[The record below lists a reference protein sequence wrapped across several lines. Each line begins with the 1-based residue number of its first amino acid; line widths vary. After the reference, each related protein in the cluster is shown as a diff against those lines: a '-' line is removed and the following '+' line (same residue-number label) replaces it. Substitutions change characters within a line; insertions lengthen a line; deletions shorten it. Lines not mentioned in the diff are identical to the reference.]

1 MRFPKAAG
9 GWPAILY
16 TLKKSREAGG
26 ILRMWRAM
34 RSRNACKTCALGMGG
49 QKGGMVNESGHFPEV
64 CKKSLQAMAADMGGA
79 IPAEFWA
86 EHSFEQLRGLSSRE
100 LEALGRITEPL
111 YAGPMS
117 DRFTAD
123 DWDDALGKLVGRLKS
138 VPPERTFFYFSGR
151 SSNEA
156 AFLLQLFARLYGTN
170 NVNNCSYYCH
180 QASGVG
186 LASVTGSGTATIDL
200 EDVGR
205 CDTLFL
211 IGGNPASNHPRFMRT
226 LMDLKRRGG
235 KVIVINPMKELGLV
249 RFKVPSDVRSLFFGT
264 TIADEY
270 LQPRIGSDIAVVLGI
285 AKAVLAKGAHDESF
299 VTSSCDG
306 FTEWRAALEKTSWAE
321 IETSCGLAQSDIEHI
336 AGIYAESKNT
346 IFAWTMGI
354 THHTHGVGNVQ
365 AIAALAMMRG
375 MLGRPGAG
383 LLPLRGHSNVQGVGS
398 VGVTPVLK
406 PPILEAIESRLG
418 VSMPSTPGMDTM
430 ACMEAAERGEIDVA
444 VCLGGNL
451 FASNPDSAFASRA
464 LRNVGL
470 VAYVSTTPNTG
481 HACGLGRE
489 TLVLPVRV
497 RDEETQATTQESM
510 FNYVRYSDGGTPRH
524 RGPRGEVDLVCD
536 MGEQILGEEPID
548 WNAMR
553 NHETIR
559 RMIGAVIPGYG
570 MISSEND
577 EKNEFTIA
585 GRVFH
590 EPSFPTET
598 GRAQFHV
605 VDMPQFELSENE
617 LMLMTVRSEG
627 QFNTV
632 VYEEEDLYRGQE
644 RRDVVLLNG
653 DDMNRLGIEPDQR
666 VTVKSE
672 IGSMDVLAR
681 KHDIAAG
688 CACMYY
694 PEANILVPKKSDE
707 KSRTPAFKSVRV
719 AVGPCKTA

>member
-1 MRFPKAAG
+1 
-9 GWPAILY
+9 
-16 TLKKSREAGG
+16 
-26 ILRMWRAM
+26 
-34 RSRNACKTCALGMGG
+34 MGG
-49 QKGGMVNESGHFPEV
+49 QKGGMVNETGHFPEV

-79 IPAEFWA
+79 IPPEFWA
-86 EHSFEQLRGLSSRE
+86 DHSFEQLRGLSPRE
-100 LEALGRITEPL
+100 LEALGRITDPL
-111 YAGPMS
+111 HAGPLS
-117 DRFTAD
+117 DRYQPTC
-123 DWDDALGKLVGRLKS
+123 WDDALGRLVDRLKS

-186 LASVTGSGTATIDL
+186 LASVTGSGTATIGL
-200 EDVGR
+200 EDVDQ

-226 LMDLKRRGG
+226 LMELKRRGG

-270 LQPRIGSDIAVVLGI
+270 VQPKIGSDIALMFGI
-285 AKAVLAKGAHDESF
+285 AKAVMAKGAHLDSF
-299 VTSSCDG
+299 VHSYADG
-306 FTEWRAALEKTSWAE
+306 FDAWRESVEQTSWESIESNCGVSRRDIERIAE
-321 IETSCGLAQSDIEHI
+321 I
-336 AGIYAESKNT
+336 YAASKNT

-354 THHTHGVGNVQ
+354 THHAHGVDNVQ
-365 AIAALAMMRG
+365 TIAALAMLRG

-406 PPILEAIESRLG
+406 PQILKGIESQLG
-418 VSMPSTPGMDTM
+418 VSMPRTPGMDTM
-430 ACMEAAERGEIDVA
+430 ACMEAAERGDIDVA

-451 FASNPDSAFASRA
+451 FASNPDLSFASRA
-464 LRNVGL
+464 LRKIGL

-481 HACGLGRE
+481 HASGLGRE

-497 RDEETQATTQESM
+497 RDEEAQATTQESM
-510 FNYVRYSDGGTPRH
+510 FNYVRYSDGGDPRH
-524 RGPRGEVDLVCD
+524 VGPRGEVDLVCD
-536 MGEQILGEEPID
+536 LGEQIVGNDPID
-548 WNAMR
+548 WSSMR
-553 NHETIR
+553 DHDSIR
-559 RMIGAVIPGYG
+559 SLIGAVVPGYSKIASDPG
-570 MISSEND
+570 TKS
-577 EKNEFTIA
+577 EFTID

-590 EPSFPTET
+590 EPSFPTES

-605 VDMPQFELSENE
+605 VELPHIE
-617 LMLMTVRSEG
+617 LAEQELLLMTVRSEG

-644 RRDVVLLNG
+644 RRDVVLMNG
-653 DDMNRLGIEPDQR
+653 ADMERMGIEHDQL
-666 VTVKSE
+666 VQVKSDT
-672 IGSMDVLAR
+672 GVMKVLAR
-681 KHDIAAG
+681 RHDISPG
-688 CACMYY
+688 GACMYY
-694 PEANILVPKKSDE
+694 PEANILVPKTSDSKS
-707 KSRTPAFKSVRV
+707 KTPAFKSVRV
-719 AVGPCKTA
+719 VIEAASSQR